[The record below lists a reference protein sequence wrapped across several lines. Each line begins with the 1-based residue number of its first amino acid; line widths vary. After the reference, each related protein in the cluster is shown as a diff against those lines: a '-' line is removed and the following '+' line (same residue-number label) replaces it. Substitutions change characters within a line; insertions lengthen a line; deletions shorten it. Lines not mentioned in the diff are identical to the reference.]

1 MYEDFKVKASEK
13 DCIVIVRFPMVDN
26 FVTFVTWDG
35 LQFMIGPPEKEVKF
49 YQPITPAQGR
59 TVFTYCQQHIPG
71 VKEVVEV
78 EELNPYEMAIYQTEV
93 SEAYTRYENHIKSLW
108 ERVSISDVLDY
119 IDRIGEYADFYN
131 GVAEQGYDDKPMICA
146 NWNPPKM
153 KRLGDWIE
161 KFYHGNI
168 EVDWSDEWMSCS
180 DCGKAIREQ
189 ADSYG
194 WEPSWVWVSDC
205 EIICRDCVH
214 EYMDEV
220 IEQYAN
226 QTNKAVPSWI
236 QEQVEKLGFKCLET
250 DDDYCARFET
260 GFHRG
265 QDDTPEKAIKLAK
278 EILPYKFDYLFM
290 ITSRG
295 QFDIN
300 WTILIRKQ
308 EVEEEV

>member
-1 MYEDFKVKASEK
+1 
-13 DCIVIVRFPMVDN
+13 
-26 FVTFVTWDG
+26 
-35 LQFMIGPPEKEVKF
+35 
-49 YQPITPAQGR
+49 
-59 TVFTYCQQHIPG
+59 
-71 VKEVVEV
+71 
-78 EELNPYEMAIYQTEV
+78 
-93 SEAYTRYENHIKSLW
+93 
-108 ERVSISDVLDY
+108 
-119 IDRIGEYADFYN
+119 
-131 GVAEQGYDDKPMICA
+131 
-146 NWNPPKM
+146 
-153 KRLGDWIE
+153 
-161 KFYHGNI
+161 
-168 EVDWSDEWMSCS
+168 
-180 DCGKAIREQ
+180 
-189 ADSYG
+189 
-194 WEPSWVWVSDC
+194 
-205 EIICRDCVH
+205 
-214 EYMDEV
+214 MDEV